1 MAKRQVNIENWP
13 RPMGNESFKNSLLT
27 QKLPSNKNTIF
38 YVEGGQAM
46 KKISILLFM
55 FIGLS
60 FLSAPL
66 AIAQETYK
74 IGAAFALSGAIA
86 VYGEGF
92 KKAVDLAVEE
102 INAAGGIKGKK
113 IEIVY
118 EDNKS
123 TPKDCVTAVRKLIA
137 VDKVPVLFGP
147 AGSSNFMAAAPV
159 AQESKVVM
167 LSAQGAAPALT
178 KAGEYIFRVFP
189 SDVLQGK
196 GISDLC
202 VSLKYMEVPI
212 MYVNNDWGL
221 GLKNVFVEN
230 FKKAG
235 GKVTDEIPYDDGK
248 TDYRTELIRATKGN
262 PKAVVNLTYITSG
275 AVMFKQTYEMGIKT
289 QWICGSAAKAP
300 KLVELAGKAV
310 EGIIGTY
317 PVFSQETKEY
327 KAFRAAWKKKY
338 GDDKVPIFGEYN
350 YDMVYIT
357 AKAIEKGGHASDGIR
372 KALFE
377 VANGYRGVTGDKTFD
392 QDRGVGSEY
401 GVWTVKDG
409 LIVDFKK

>member
-1 MAKRQVNIENWP
+1 
-13 RPMGNESFKNSLLT
+13 
-27 QKLPSNKNTIF
+27 
-38 YVEGGQAM
+38 
-46 KKISILLFM
+46 
-55 FIGLS
+55 
-60 FLSAPL
+60 
-66 AIAQETYK
+66 
-74 IGAAFALSGAIA
+74 
-86 VYGEGF
+86 
-92 KKAVDLAVEE
+92 
-102 INAAGGIKGKK
+102 
-113 IEIVY
+113 
-118 EDNKS
+118 
-123 TPKDCVTAVRKLIA
+123 
-137 VDKVPVLFGP
+137 
-147 AGSSNFMAAAPV
+147 
-159 AQESKVVM
+159 VM
-167 LSAQGAAPALT
+167 LSAQGAAPNLT

-202 VSLKYMEVPI
+202 VRLNYKEVPI

-230 FKKAG
+230 FKKTG
-235 GKVTDEIPYDDGK
+235 GKVTDEIPYDEGK

-262 PKAVVNLTYITSG
+262 PRATVNLTYIKEG
-275 AVMFKQTYEMGIKT
+275 AVMFKQAYEMGIKT

-338 GDDKVPIFGEYN
+338 GDEKIPIFGEYN
-350 YDMVYIT
+350 YDMVFVT
-357 AKAIEKGGHASDGIR
+357 TKAIENGGYTSEGIR

-377 VANGYRGVTGDKTFD
+377 VGRGYRGVTGDKTFD
-392 QDRGVGSEY
+392 AERGVGSEY

-409 LIVDFKK
+409 QIVDYK

>member
-1 MAKRQVNIENWP
+1 MR
-13 RPMGNESFKNSLLT
+13 
-27 QKLPSNKNTIF
+27 
-38 YVEGGQAM
+38 
-46 KKISILLFM
+46 KITYLFFI
-55 FIGLS
+55 FIGISLI
-60 FLSAPL
+60 FAPV
-66 AIAQETYK
+66 ANSQEAYK
-74 IGAAFALSGAIA
+74 VGAAIALSGSIA

-92 KKAVDLAVEE
+92 KKAIDLAVEE
-102 INAAGGIKGKK
+102 INGKGGARGKK

-123 TPKDCVTAVRKLIA
+123 TPKDGVTAVRKLIT
-137 VDKVPVLFGP
+137 VDKVPVIIGP
-147 AGSSNFMAAAPV
+147 AASSNFMAAAPV

-202 VSLKYMEVPI
+202 LQLKYMEVPI

-235 GKVTDEIPYDDGK
+235 GKVTDEIPYDEKK

-262 PKAVVNLTYITSG
+262 PKAVVNLTYIVEGS
-275 AVMFKQTYEMGIKT
+275 VMFKQAYEMGINT

-327 KAFRAAWKKKY
+327 QAFRSLWMKKY
-338 GDDKVPIFGEYN
+338 GDAKIPIFGEYN
-350 YDMVYIT
+350 YDMVHLI
-357 AKAIEKGGHASDGIR
+357 ARAIDRGGYTSDGIR

-377 VANGYRGVTGDKTFD
+377 AAKGYRGVTGDKTFD

-409 LIVDFKK
+409 QIVDYKK

>member
-1 MAKRQVNIENWP
+1 MRKFTCLI
-13 RPMGNESFKNSLLT
+13 
-27 QKLPSNKNTIF
+27 IF
-38 YVEGGQAM
+38 LGILM
-46 KKISILLFM
+46 HFSISA
-55 FIGLS
+55 G
-60 FLSAPL
+60 
-66 AIAQETYK
+66 IAQETYR
-74 IGAAFALSGAIA
+74 IGAAFALSGSIA

-113 IEIVY
+113 IEIMY

-123 TPKDCVTAVRKLIA
+123 TSKDCVTAVRKLIT
-137 VDKVPVLFGP
+137 VDKVPVTFGP
-147 AGSSNFMAAAPV
+147 AASSNFMAAAPV

-167 LSAQGAAPALT
+167 ISAEGAAPGVT

-202 VSLKYMEVPI
+202 IRLNHKEIPI

-230 FKKAG
+230 FKKTG
-235 GKVTDEIPYDDGK
+235 GKVTDEIPYDEGK

-262 PKAVVNLTYITSG
+262 PPATVNLTYINEG
-275 AVMFKQTYEMGIKT
+275 AVMFKQAYEMGIKT

-317 PVFSQETKEY
+317 PIFSQETNEY
-327 KAFRAAWKKKY
+327 RAFREAWKKKY
-338 GDDKVPIFGEYN
+338 GDAKIPIFGEYN
-350 YDMVYIT
+350 YDMVFLT
-357 AKAIEKGGHASDGIR
+357 AKAIEKGGYTSEGIR

-377 VANGYRGVTGDKTFD
+377 VAKGYRGVTGDKTFD

-409 LIVDFKK
+409 QIVDYK

>member
-1 MAKRQVNIENWP
+1 
-13 RPMGNESFKNSLLT
+13 MGNESFKNSLLT
-27 QKLPSNKNTIF
+27 QKLPSNKNTVF

-46 KKISILLFM
+46 KKTSILLFM

-102 INAAGGIKGKK
+102 INTAGGIKGKK

-167 LSAQGAAPALT
+167 LSAHS
-178 KAGEYIFRVFP
+178 E
-189 SDVLQGK
+189 DV
-196 GISDLC
+196 
-202 VSLKYMEVPI
+202 
-212 MYVNNDWGL
+212 YVQ
-221 GLKNVFVEN
+221 E
-230 FKKAG
+230 
-235 GKVTDEIPYDDGK
+235 
-248 TDYRTELIRATKGN
+248 ATK
-262 PKAVVNLTYITSG
+262 SG
-275 AVMFKQTYEMGIKT
+275 ATGYLIKQACVDGVCGAIREVQKGHTCYSPSIPRRLHKRNGKKEM
-289 QWICGSAAKAP
+289 
-300 KLVELAGKAV
+300 E
-310 EGIIGTY
+310 
-317 PVFSQETKEY
+317 
-327 KAFRAAWKKKY
+327 
-338 GDDKVPIFGEYN
+338 
-350 YDMVYIT
+350 
-357 AKAIEKGGHASDGIR
+357 
-372 KALFE
+372 
-377 VANGYRGVTGDKTFD
+377 
-392 QDRGVGSEY
+392 
-401 GVWTVKDG
+401 
-409 LIVDFKK
+409 

>member
-1 MAKRQVNIENWP
+1 MRKFIY
-13 RPMGNESFKNSLLT
+13 LI
-27 QKLPSNKNTIF
+27 IF
-38 YVEGGQAM
+38 WG
-46 KKISILLFM
+46 ILLHFS
-55 FIGLS
+55 ISSG
-60 FLSAPL
+60 
-66 AIAQETYK
+66 IAQETYR
-74 IGAAFALSGAIA
+74 IGAAFALSGSIA

-113 IEIVY
+113 IEIMY

-123 TPKDCVTAVRKLIA
+123 TSKDCVTAVRKLIT
-137 VDKVPVLFGP
+137 VDKVPVIFGP

-167 LSAQGAAPALT
+167 LSAQGAAPNLT

-202 VSLKYMEVPI
+202 VRLNYKEVPI

-230 FKKAG
+230 FKKTG
-235 GKVTDEIPYDDGK
+235 GKVTDEIPYDEGK

-262 PKAVVNLTYITSG
+262 PRATVNLTYIKEG
-275 AVMFKQTYEMGIKT
+275 AVMFKQAYEMGIKT

-338 GDDKVPIFGEYN
+338 GDEKIPIFGEYN
-350 YDMVYIT
+350 YDMVFLT
-357 AKAIEKGGHASDGIR
+357 AKAIEKGGYTSEGIQ

-377 VANGYRGVTGDKTFD
+377 VGKGYRGVTGDKTFD

-409 LIVDFKK
+409 QIVDYK

>member
-1 MAKRQVNIENWP
+1 MHKTACIV
-13 RPMGNESFKNSLLT
+13 
-27 QKLPSNKNTIF
+27 
-38 YVEGGQAM
+38 
-46 KKISILLFM
+46 
-55 FIGLS
+55 LS
-60 FLSAPL
+60 W
-66 AIAQETYK
+66 
-74 IGAAFALSGAIA
+74 FALSLSIAFPVHSQEIYKVGAAIALSGSIA

-92 KKAVDLAVEE
+92 KKAIDLAVEE
-102 INAAGGIKGKK
+102 INGAGGINGKK
-113 IEIVY
+113 IEIVF

-123 TPKDCVTAVRKLIA
+123 TPKDCVTAVRKLIT

-167 LSAQGAAPALT
+167 ISAQGAAPALT

-196 GISDLC
+196 GVSDLC
-202 VSLKYMEVPI
+202 ISLGYKELPV

-235 GKVTDEIPYDDGK
+235 GKVTDEIAYEEK
-248 TDYRTELIRATKGN
+248 KSDYRTELIRATKGN
-262 PKAVVNLTYITSG
+262 PKAVVNLTYLNEG
-275 AVMFKQTYEMGIKT
+275 AVMFKQAYEMGMKT
-289 QWICGSAAKAP
+289 QWIAGSAAKGP

-317 PVFSQETKEY
+317 PVVSQETNEY
-327 KAFRAAWKKKY
+327 KAFKAAFKKKY
-338 GDDKVPIFGEYN
+338 GDDKIPIFGEYN

-357 AKAIEKGGHASDGIR
+357 AKAIGKGGTTSDGIR

-377 VANGYRGVTGDKTFD
+377 VARGYRGVTGDKTFD
-392 QDRGVGSEY
+392 QDRGVGAEY
-401 GVWTVKDG
+401 GVWTIKDG
-409 LIVDFKK
+409 LITDYKK

>member
-1 MAKRQVNIENWP
+1 
-13 RPMGNESFKNSLLT
+13 
-27 QKLPSNKNTIF
+27 
-38 YVEGGQAM
+38 M
-46 KKISILLFM
+46 KKFTCLIIFLGILIHFSTSSGM
-55 FIGLS
+55 
-60 FLSAPL
+60 
-66 AIAQETYK
+66 AQETYR
-74 IGAAFALSGAIA
+74 IGAAFALSGSIA

-113 IEIVY
+113 VEIIY

-123 TPKDCVTAVRKLIA
+123 TSKDCVTAVRKLIT
-137 VDKVPVLFGP
+137 VDRVPVIFGP
-147 AGSSNFMAAAPV
+147 AASSNFMAAAPV

-167 LSAQGAAPALT
+167 ISAEGAAPGLT

-202 VSLKYMEVPI
+202 VRLNHKEVPV

-230 FKKAG
+230 FKKTG
-235 GKVTDEIPYDDGK
+235 GKVTDEIPYDEGK
-248 TDYRTELIRATKGN
+248 TDYRTELIRATKGH
-262 PKAVVNLTYITSG
+262 PPATVNLTYIKEG
-275 AVMFKQTYEMGIKT
+275 AVMFKQAYEMGIKT

-317 PVFSQETKEY
+317 PVFSQETKEV

-338 GDDKVPIFGEYN
+338 GDEKIPIFGEYN
-350 YDMVYIT
+350 YDMVFVT
-357 AKAIEKGGHASDGIR
+357 ARAIEKGGYTSEGIR

-377 VANGYRGVTGDKTFD
+377 VAKGYRGVTGDKTFD

-409 LIVDFKK
+409 QIVDYK

>member
-1 MAKRQVNIENWP
+1 
-13 RPMGNESFKNSLLT
+13 
-27 QKLPSNKNTIF
+27 
-38 YVEGGQAM
+38 M
-46 KKISILLFM
+46 KKIACLIIFLGILIHFSISSGM
-55 FIGLS
+55 
-60 FLSAPL
+60 
-66 AIAQETYK
+66 AQETYR
-74 IGAAFALSGAIA
+74 IGAAFALSGSIA

-113 IEIVY
+113 IEIIY

-123 TPKDCVTAVRKLIA
+123 TSKDCVTAVRKLIT
-137 VDKVPVLFGP
+137 VDRVPVIFGP
-147 AGSSNFMAAAPV
+147 AASSNFMAAAPV

-167 LSAQGAAPALT
+167 ISAEGAAPGVT

-202 VSLKYMEVPI
+202 IRLNHKEIPI

-230 FKKAG
+230 FKKTG
-235 GKVTDEIPYDDGK
+235 GKVTDEIPYDEGK

-262 PKAVVNLTYITSG
+262 PPATVNLTYINEG
-275 AVMFKQTYEMGIKT
+275 AVMFKQAYEMGIKT

-317 PVFSQETKEY
+317 PVFSQETKEV
-327 KAFRAAWKKKY
+327 KAFKAAWKKKY
-338 GDDKVPIFGEYN
+338 GDAKIPIFGEYN
-350 YDMVYIT
+350 YDMVFVT
-357 AKAIEKGGHASDGIR
+357 AKAIEKGGYTSEGIR

-377 VANGYRGVTGDKTFD
+377 VAKGYRGVTGDKTFD

-409 LIVDFKK
+409 QIVDYK

>member
-1 MAKRQVNIENWP
+1 
-13 RPMGNESFKNSLLT
+13 
-27 QKLPSNKNTIF
+27 
-38 YVEGGQAM
+38 M
-46 KKISILLFM
+46 KKIIHLILISLGIIIFT
-55 FIGLS
+55 I
-60 FLSAPL
+60 PL
-66 AIAQETYK
+66 ARAQDTYK
-74 IGAAFALSGAIA
+74 IGAAFALSGSIA

-92 KKAVDLAVEE
+92 KKAVDLAAEE
-102 INAAGGIKGKK
+102 INMAGGIKGKK
-113 IEIVY
+113 IEIIY

-123 TPKDCVTAVRKLIA
+123 TPKDCVTAVRKLIT

-167 LSAQGAAPALT
+167 LSAQGAAPGLT

-202 VSLKYMEVPI
+202 VHLGYKEVPI

-230 FKKAG
+230 FRKAG
-235 GKVTDEIPYDDGK
+235 GKVIDEIPYDEGK
-248 TDYRTELIRATKGN
+248 TDYPTELIRATKGN
-262 PKAVVNLTYITSG
+262 PPATVNLTYIKEG
-275 AVMFKQTYEMGIKT
+275 AVMFKQVYEMGLKT

-300 KLVELAGKAV
+300 KLVELAEKTV

-327 KAFRAAWKKKY
+327 KAFRTAWKKKY
-338 GDDKVPIFGEYN
+338 SDEKIPIFGEYN
-350 YDMVYIT
+350 YDVVHIT
-357 AKAIEKGGHASDGIR
+357 AKAIEKGGYTSEGIQ
-372 KALFE
+372 KALFD
-377 VANGYRGVTGDKTFD
+377 VAKGYRGVTGDKTFD

-401 GVWTVKDG
+401 GVWTIKDG
-409 LIVDFKK
+409 QIVDYKK

>member
-1 MAKRQVNIENWP
+1 MRKIVSVILVLI
-13 RPMGNESFKNSLLT
+13 GTFSL
-27 QKLPSNKNTIF
+27 S
-38 YVEGGQAM
+38 
-46 KKISILLFM
+46 IS
-55 FIGLS
+55 
-60 FLSAPL
+60 L
-66 AIAQETYK
+66 ATARETYK
-74 IGAAFALSGAIA
+74 VGAAFALSGSIA

-92 KKAVDLAVEE
+92 KKVIDMAVEE
-102 INAAGGIKGKK
+102 INAVGGIKGKK

-123 TPKDCVTAVRKLIA
+123 TPKDCVTAVRKLIT

-159 AQESKVVM
+159 AQENKVVM

-189 SDVLQGK
+189 SDILQGK
-196 GISDLC
+196 GVSELC
-202 VSLKYMEVPI
+202 VRLGYKDIPV

-221 GLKNVFVEN
+221 GLKNSFVEN

-235 GKVTDEIPYDDGK
+235 GKVTDEIPYDENK
-248 TDYRTELIRATKGN
+248 SDYRAELIRATKGN
-262 PKAVVNLTYITSG
+262 PKATVNLTYIKEG
-275 AVMFKQTYEMGIKT
+275 AVMFKQAYEMAIKT
-289 QWICGSAAKAP
+289 QWICGSAARAP

-317 PVFSQETKEY
+317 PFVSHETKEY
-327 KAFRAAWKKKY
+327 KSFLAAYKKKY
-338 GDDKVPIFGEYN
+338 GDDKIPIFGDYN

-357 AKAIEKGGHASDGIR
+357 AKAIEKGGYTSDGIR

-377 VANGYRGVTGDKTFD
+377 VAKGYRGVTGDKTFD
-392 QDRGVGSEY
+392 QDRGVGAEY
-401 GVWTVKDG
+401 GEWTIKDG
-409 LIVDFKK
+409 QIVDYKK

>member
-1 MAKRQVNIENWP
+1 MYSIP
-13 RPMGNESFKNSLLT
+13 
-27 QKLPSNKNTIF
+27 QKGYF
-38 YVEGGQAM
+38 M
-46 KKISILLFM
+46 KKTVSLILAL
-55 FIGLS
+55 IGTFSLS
-60 FLSAPL
+60 TSL
-66 AIAQETYK
+66 AAAQETYK
-74 IGAAFALSGAIA
+74 IGAAFALSGSIA

-92 KKAVDLAVEE
+92 KKIVDMAAEE
-102 INAAGGIKGKK
+102 INAAGGMKSKK
-113 IEIVY
+113 MEIVY

-159 AQESKVVM
+159 AQENKVVM

-189 SDVLQGK
+189 SDILQGK
-196 GISDLC
+196 GVSELC
-202 VSLKYMEVPI
+202 VRLGYKEVPV

-221 GLKNVFVEN
+221 GLKNSFVEN

-235 GKVTDEIPYDDGK
+235 GRVTDEIPYDENK
-248 TDYRTELIRATKGN
+248 SDYRAELIRTTKGN
-262 PKAVVNLTYITSG
+262 PKAAVNLTYIKEG
-275 AVMFKQTYEMGIKT
+275 AVMFKQAYEMGIKT
-289 QWICGSAAKAP
+289 QWICGSAARAP

-317 PVFSQETKEY
+317 PFVSHETKEY
-327 KAFRAAWKKKY
+327 KSFLAAYKKRY
-338 GDDKVPIFGEYN
+338 GDDKIPIFGDYN

-357 AKAIEKGGHASDGIR
+357 AKAIEKGGYTSDGIR

-377 VANGYRGVTGDKTFD
+377 VARGYRGVTGNKTFD
-392 QDRGVGSEY
+392 QDRGVDAEY
-401 GVWTVKDG
+401 GEWTIKDG
-409 LIVDFKK
+409 KIVDYKR

>member
-1 MAKRQVNIENWP
+1 MRKFFYLI
-13 RPMGNESFKNSLLT
+13 
-27 QKLPSNKNTIF
+27 IF
-38 YVEGGQAM
+38 LGILM
-46 KKISILLFM
+46 LFSISP
-55 FIGLS
+55 G
-60 FLSAPL
+60 
-66 AIAQETYK
+66 IAQETYR
-74 IGAAFALSGAIA
+74 IGAAFALSGSIA

-92 KKAVDLAVEE
+92 KKAVDLAAEE
-102 INAAGGIKGKK
+102 INGAGGIKGKK
-113 IEIVY
+113 VEIVY

-123 TPKDCVTAVRKLIA
+123 TSKDCVTAVRKLIT
-137 VDKVPVLFGP
+137 VDKVPVIFGP
-147 AGSSNFMAAAPV
+147 AASSNFMAAAPV

-167 LSAQGAAPALT
+167 ISAEGAAPGLT

-202 VSLKYMEVPI
+202 VRLNDKEVPI

-235 GKVTDEIPYDDGK
+235 GKVTDEIPYDEGK

-262 PKAVVNLTYITSG
+262 PRATVNLTYIKEG
-275 AVMFKQTYEMGIKT
+275 AIMFKQAYEMGIKT

-338 GDDKVPIFGEYN
+338 GDEKIPIFGEYN
-350 YDMVYIT
+350 YDMVFLT
-357 AKAIEKGGHASDGIR
+357 AKAIEKGGYTSEGIR

-377 VANGYRGVTGDKTFD
+377 VGKGYRGVTGDKTFD

-409 LIVDFKK
+409 QIVDYK

>member
-1 MAKRQVNIENWP
+1 MSKRQVNIENWP

-27 QKLPSNKNTIF
+27 QKLPSNKNTLF

-74 IGAAFALSGAIA
+74 IGAAFALSGTLA

-327 KAFRAAWKKKY
+327 RAFRAAWKKKY

-357 AKAIEKGGHASDGIR
+357 ARAIEKGGHASDGIR

>member
-1 MAKRQVNIENWP
+1 MRKIACFVII
-13 RPMGNESFKNSLLT
+13 LT
-27 QKLPSNKNTIF
+27 
-38 YVEGGQAM
+38 G
-46 KKISILLFM
+46 LFLVVVP
-55 FIGLS
+55 FVQ
-60 FLSAPL
+60 
-66 AIAQETYK
+66 AQETTK
-74 IGAAFALSGAIA
+74 LGAAIALSGSIA

-92 KKAVDLAVEE
+92 KKAIDLAVEE

-123 TPKDCVTAVRKLIA
+123 TPKDCVTAVRKLISI
-137 VDKVPVLFGP
+137 DKVPVIFGP
-147 AGSSNFMAAAPV
+147 AASSNFMAAAPV

-167 LSAQGAAPALT
+167 ISAEGAAPALT
-178 KAGEYIFRVFP
+178 KTGEYIFRVFP

-196 GISDLC
+196 GVSDLC
-202 VSLKYMEVPI
+202 LSLGYNGVPV

-221 GLKNVFVEN
+221 GLKNVFAEN

-235 GKVTDEIPYDDGK
+235 GKITDEIPYDEK
-248 TDYRTELIRATKGN
+248 KSDYRTELIRATKGS
-262 PKAVVNLTYITSG
+262 PKAVVNLTYLNEG
-275 AVMFKQTYEMGIKT
+275 AVMFKQAYEMGIQT
-289 QWICGSAAKAP
+289 QWICGSAAKGP

-317 PVFSQETKEY
+317 PVVSQETNEY
-327 KAFRAAWKKKY
+327 KAFKSAWKRKY
-338 GDDKVPIFGEYN
+338 GDDKLPIFTEYN

-357 AKAIEKGGHASDGIR
+357 AKAIEKGGYTSDGIR

-377 VANGYRGVTGDKTFD
+377 VAKGYRGVTGDKTFD

-401 GVWTVKDG
+401 GVWTIKDG
-409 LIVDFKK
+409 QIIDYKK

>member
-1 MAKRQVNIENWP
+1 MK
-13 RPMGNESFKNSLLT
+13 K
-27 QKLPSNKNTIF
+27 IF
-38 YVEGGQAM
+38 YVLFA
-46 KKISILLFM
+46 LLGVSLIFTPVVN
-55 FIGLS
+55 S
-60 FLSAPL
+60 
-66 AIAQETYK
+66 QETYK
-74 IGAAFALSGAIA
+74 VGAAIALSGSIA

-92 KKAVDLAVEE
+92 KKAIDLATEE
-102 INAAGGIKGKK
+102 INGKGGARGKK
-113 IEIVY
+113 IEILY

-123 TPKDCVTAVRKLIA
+123 TPKDCVTAVRKLIT
-137 VDKVPVLFGP
+137 VDKVPVIIGP
-147 AGSSNFMAAAPV
+147 AASSNFMAAAPV
-159 AQESKVVM
+159 AQESRVVM

-178 KAGEYIFRVFP
+178 KAGEFIFRVFP

-202 VSLKYMEVPI
+202 LQLKYMEVPI

-235 GKVTDEIPYDDGK
+235 GKVTDEIPYDEKK

-262 PKAVVNLTYITSG
+262 PKAVVNLTYIVEGS
-275 AVMFKQTYEMGIKT
+275 VMFKQAYEMGINT

-327 KAFRAAWKKKY
+327 QAFRSLWTKKY
-338 GDDKVPIFGEYN
+338 GDAKIPIFGEYN
-350 YDMVYIT
+350 YDMVHLI
-357 AKAIEKGGHASDGIR
+357 ARAVDRGGYTSDGIR
-372 KALFE
+372 NALFE
-377 VANGYRGVTGDKTFD
+377 VAKGYRGVTGDKTFD

-409 LIVDFKK
+409 QIVDYKK

>member
-1 MAKRQVNIENWP
+1 
-13 RPMGNESFKNSLLT
+13 
-27 QKLPSNKNTIF
+27 
-38 YVEGGQAM
+38 M
-46 KKISILLFM
+46 KKFTCLIIFLGILLHFS
-55 FIGLS
+55 IS
-60 FLSAPL
+60 SAM
-66 AIAQETYK
+66 AQETYR
-74 IGAAFALSGAIA
+74 IGAAFALSGSIA

-113 IEIVY
+113 IEIMY

-123 TPKDCVTAVRKLIA
+123 TPKDCVTAVRKLIT
-137 VDKVPVLFGP
+137 VDRVPVIFGP
-147 AGSSNFMAAAPV
+147 AASSNFMAAAPV

-167 LSAQGAAPALT
+167 ISAEGAAPALT

-202 VSLKYMEVPI
+202 VRLNYKEVPI

-230 FKKAG
+230 FKKEA
-235 GKVTDEIPYDDGK
+235 GKVTDEIPYDEGK

-262 PKAVVNLTYITSG
+262 PRATVNLTYIKEG
-275 AVMFKQTYEMGIKT
+275 AVMFKQAYEMGIKT

-310 EGIIGTY
+310 EGVIGTY
-317 PVFSQETKEY
+317 PVFSQETKEV
-327 KAFRAAWKKKY
+327 KAFKAAWKKKY
-338 GDDKVPIFGEYN
+338 GDAKIPIFGEYN
-350 YDMVYIT
+350 YDMVFIT
-357 AKAIEKGGHASDGIR
+357 AKAIEKGGYTSEGIR

-377 VANGYRGVTGDKTFD
+377 VAKGYRGVTGDKTFD

-409 LIVDFKK
+409 QIVDYK

>member
-1 MAKRQVNIENWP
+1 MRK
-13 RPMGNESFKNSLLT
+13 LT
-27 QKLPSNKNTIF
+27 CLIIF
-38 YVEGGQAM
+38 LGILM
-46 KKISILLFM
+46 HFSISS
-55 FIGLS
+55 G
-60 FLSAPL
+60 
-66 AIAQETYK
+66 IAQETYR
-74 IGAAFALSGAIA
+74 IGAAFALSGSIA

-92 KKAVDLAVEE
+92 KKAVDLALEE

-113 IEIVY
+113 IEIMY

-123 TPKDCVTAVRKLIA
+123 TAKDCVTAVRKLIT
-137 VDKVPVLFGP
+137 VDKVPVIFGP
-147 AGSSNFMAAAPV
+147 AASSNFMAAAPV

-167 LSAQGAAPALT
+167 ISAEGAAPGVT

-202 VSLKYMEVPI
+202 IRLNHKEIPI

-230 FKKAG
+230 FKKTG
-235 GKVTDEIPYDDGK
+235 GKVTDEIPYDEGK

-262 PKAVVNLTYITSG
+262 PPATVNLTYINEG
-275 AVMFKQTYEMGIKT
+275 AVMFKQAYEMGIKT

-317 PVFSQETKEY
+317 PVFSQETKEV

-338 GDDKVPIFGEYN
+338 GDEKIPIFGEYN
-350 YDMVYIT
+350 YDMVFLT
-357 AKAIEKGGHASDGIR
+357 AKAIEKGGYTSEGIR

-377 VANGYRGVTGDKTFD
+377 VAKGYRGVTGDKTFD

-409 LIVDFKK
+409 QIVDYK

>member
-1 MAKRQVNIENWP
+1 
-13 RPMGNESFKNSLLT
+13 
-27 QKLPSNKNTIF
+27 
-38 YVEGGQAM
+38 M
-46 KKISILLFM
+46 KKIFYFLSILVGVSL
-55 FIGLS
+55 ILT
-60 FLSAPL
+60 PL
-66 AIAQETYK
+66 TNAQETYK
-74 IGAAFALSGAIA
+74 IGAAVALSGSIA

-92 KKAVDLAVEE
+92 RKAIDLATEE
-102 INAAGGIKGKK
+102 INSKGGIKGKR
-113 IEIVY
+113 IEILY

-123 TPKDCVTAVRKLIA
+123 TPKDCVTAVRKLIT
-137 VDKVPVLFGP
+137 VDKVPVIIGP
-147 AGSSNFMAAAPV
+147 AASSNFMAAAPV

-167 LSAQGAAPALT
+167 ISAQGAAPALT

-189 SDVLQGK
+189 SDVLQGR

-202 VSLKYMEVPI
+202 LRLGYMEVPI

-235 GKVTDEIPYDDGK
+235 GKITDEIPYDEKK

-262 PKAVVNLTYITSG
+262 PKAVVNLTYIVEGS
-275 AVMFKQTYEMGIKT
+275 VMFKHAYEMGIKT

-300 KLVELAGKAV
+300 KLVELAGKTV

-327 KAFRAAWKKKY
+327 QAFKSLWMKKY
-338 GDDKVPIFGEYN
+338 GDGKIPIFGEYN
-350 YDMVYIT
+350 YDMVHLV
-357 AKAIEKGGHASDGIR
+357 AGAIEKRGYTSEGIR

-377 VANGYRGVTGDKTFD
+377 AAKGYRGVTGDKSFD

-401 GVWTVKDG
+401 GVWTIRDG
-409 LIVDFKK
+409 KIVDYKK

>member
-1 MAKRQVNIENWP
+1 MRKIVYVLCI
-13 RPMGNESFKNSLLT
+13 LT
-27 QKLPSNKNTIF
+27 GITFTLT
-38 YVEGGQAM
+38 
-46 KKISILLFM
+46 
-55 FIGLS
+55 
-60 FLSAPL
+60 PL
-66 AIAQETYK
+66 VKAQDSYK
-74 IGAAFALSGAIA
+74 VGAAIALSGSIA

-92 KKAVDLAVEE
+92 KKAIDLAVEE
-102 INAAGGIKGKK
+102 INGKGGIRGKK
-113 IEIVY
+113 MEIVY

-123 TPKDCVTAVRKLIA
+123 TPKDCVTAVRKLITI
-137 VDKVPVLFGP
+137 DKVPVIIGP
-147 AGSSNFMAAAPV
+147 AASSNFMAAAPV

-167 LSAQGAAPALT
+167 ISAQGAAPALT

-202 VSLKYMEVPI
+202 LKLGYLEVPI

-221 GLKNVFVEN
+221 GLKNVFIEH

-235 GKVTDEIPYDDGK
+235 GKVMDEIPYEEKK
-248 TDYRTELIRATKGN
+248 TDYRTELIRATRGN
-262 PKAVVNLTYITSG
+262 PKAVVNLTYIVEGS
-275 AVMFKQTYEMGIKT
+275 VMFKQAYEMGITT

-327 KAFRAAWKKKY
+327 QAFKSLWMKKY
-338 GDDKVPIFGEYN
+338 GDMKIPIFGEYN
-350 YDMVYIT
+350 YDMVHLI
-357 AKAIEKGGHASDGIR
+357 ARAIEKGGYTSEGIQ

-377 VANGYRGVTGDKTFD
+377 VARGYRGVTGDKTFD

-409 LIVDFKK
+409 QIVDFKK

>member
-1 MAKRQVNIENWP
+1 
-13 RPMGNESFKNSLLT
+13 
-27 QKLPSNKNTIF
+27 
-38 YVEGGQAM
+38 M
-46 KKISILLFM
+46 KKLTCLIIFLGVLMHFSISP
-55 FIGLS
+55 GS
-60 FLSAPL
+60 
-66 AIAQETYK
+66 AQETYR
-74 IGAAFALSGAIA
+74 IGAAFALSGSIA

-113 IEIVY
+113 LEIMY

-123 TPKDCVTAVRKLIA
+123 TSKDCVTAVRKLIT
-137 VDKVPVLFGP
+137 VDRVPVIFGP
-147 AGSSNFMAAAPV
+147 AASSNFMAAAPV

-167 LSAQGAAPALT
+167 ISAEGAAPALT

-196 GISDLC
+196 GVSDLC
-202 VSLKYMEVPI
+202 ISLDYKEVPV

-235 GKVTDEIPYDDGK
+235 GKITDEIPYDEKK

-262 PKAVVNLTYITSG
+262 PKAVVNLTYLNEG
-275 AVMFKQTYEMGIKT
+275 AVMFKQSYEMGIKT
-289 QWICGSAAKAP
+289 QWIAGSAAKGP

-317 PVFSQETKEY
+317 PVVSQETKEY
-327 KAFRAAWKKKY
+327 KAFKGGWKKKY
-338 GDDKVPIFGEYN
+338 GEDKIPIFGEYN

-357 AKAIEKGGHASDGIR
+357 AKAIEKGGYTSDGIR

-377 VANGYRGVTGDKTFD
+377 VAKGYRGVTGDKTFD
-392 QDRGVGSEY
+392 QDRGVGAEY
-401 GVWTVKDG
+401 GVWTIKDG
-409 LIVDFKK
+409 QIVDYKK

>member
-1 MAKRQVNIENWP
+1 MRKFTCLI
-13 RPMGNESFKNSLLT
+13 
-27 QKLPSNKNTIF
+27 IF
-38 YVEGGQAM
+38 LGILM
-46 KKISILLFM
+46 HFSISS
-55 FIGLS
+55 G
-60 FLSAPL
+60 
-66 AIAQETYK
+66 IAQETYR
-74 IGAAFALSGAIA
+74 IGAAFALSGSIA

-113 IEIVY
+113 IEIMY

-123 TPKDCVTAVRKLIA
+123 TSKDCVTAVRKLIT
-137 VDKVPVLFGP
+137 VDKVPVIFGP
-147 AGSSNFMAAAPV
+147 AASSNFMAAAPV

-167 LSAQGAAPALT
+167 ISAEGAAPGVT

-202 VSLKYMEVPI
+202 IRLNHKEIPI

-230 FKKAG
+230 FKKTG
-235 GKVTDEIPYDDGK
+235 GKVTDEIPYDEGK

-262 PKAVVNLTYITSG
+262 PPATVNLTYINEG
-275 AVMFKQTYEMGIKT
+275 AVMFKQAYEMGIKT

-317 PVFSQETKEY
+317 PVFSQETKEV

-338 GDDKVPIFGEYN
+338 GDEKIPIFGEYN
-350 YDMVYIT
+350 YDMVFLT
-357 AKAIEKGGHASDGIR
+357 AKAIEKGGYTSEGIR

-377 VANGYRGVTGDKTFD
+377 VAKGYRGVTGDKTFD

-409 LIVDFKK
+409 QIVDYK

>member
-1 MAKRQVNIENWP
+1 
-13 RPMGNESFKNSLLT
+13 
-27 QKLPSNKNTIF
+27 
-38 YVEGGQAM
+38 M
-46 KKISILLFM
+46 KKNLYRLSILMGVLFL
-55 FIGLS
+55 IT
-60 FLSAPL
+60 PL
-66 AIAQETYK
+66 AAAQETIK
-74 IGAAFALSGAIA
+74 IGAAFALSGSIA

-102 INAAGGIKGKK
+102 INAAGGLRGKK
-113 IEIVY
+113 IEIIY

-137 VDKVPVLFGP
+137 VDKVPIIFGP
-147 AGSSNFMAAAPV
+147 AGSSNFMAVAPV

-167 LSAQGAAPALT
+167 ISAQGAAPGLT

-202 VSLKYMEVPI
+202 ISLGYMEVPV

-262 PKAVVNLTYITSG
+262 PRATVNLTYITSG
-275 AVMFKQTYEMGIKT
+275 SVMFKQAYEMGIKT

-327 KAFRAAWKKKY
+327 KAFRASWKKRY
-338 GDDKVPIFGEYN
+338 GDEKVPIFGEYN
-350 YDMVYIT
+350 YDMVFIT
-357 AKAIEKGGHASDGIR
+357 AKAIEKGGYTSDGIR
-372 KALFE
+372 RALFE
-377 VANGYRGVTGDKTFD
+377 VGKGYRGVTGDKTFD

-401 GVWTVKDG
+401 GVWTVRDG
-409 LIVDFKK
+409 QIVDYKK

>member
-1 MAKRQVNIENWP
+1 MRKIRYLFFIFSGFSLIFAPVVN
-13 RPMGNESFKNSLLT
+13 S
-27 QKLPSNKNTIF
+27 
-38 YVEGGQAM
+38 
-46 KKISILLFM
+46 
-55 FIGLS
+55 
-60 FLSAPL
+60 
-66 AIAQETYK
+66 QETYK
-74 IGAAFALSGAIA
+74 VGAAIALSGSIA

-92 KKAVDLAVEE
+92 KKAIDLATEE
-102 INAAGGIKGKK
+102 INGKGGIKGKK
-113 IEIVY
+113 LEIIY

-123 TPKDCVTAVRKLIA
+123 TPKDCVNAVRKLIT
-137 VDKVPVLFGP
+137 VDKVPVIIGP
-147 AGSSNFMAAAPV
+147 AASSNFMAAAPV

-167 LSAQGAAPALT
+167 ISAQGAAPGLT

-202 VSLKYMEVPI
+202 LQLKFMEVPI

-235 GKVTDEIPYDDGK
+235 GKVLDEIPYEEKK
-248 TDYRTELIRATKGN
+248 TDYRTELLRATKGN
-262 PKAVVNLTYITSG
+262 PKAVVNLTYIVEGS
-275 AVMFKQTYEMGIKT
+275 VMFKQAYEMGIQT
-289 QWICGSAAKAP
+289 QWIVGSAAKAP

-327 KAFRAAWKKKY
+327 QAFRSLWTKKY
-338 GDDKVPIFGEYN
+338 GDAKIPIFAEYN
-350 YDMVYIT
+350 YDMVHLI
-357 AKAIEKGGHASDGIR
+357 AKAIERGGYTSDGIR

-377 VANGYRGVTGDKTFD
+377 VARGYRGVTGDKTFD

-401 GVWTVKDG
+401 GVWTIKDG
-409 LIVDFKK
+409 QIIDYKK